1 MSILHV
7 TNGDCARV
15 LMERSGIPGTFL
27 AWPDVLHEGPT
38 PLVTGEAWLAARSGH
53 VGADD
58 PSDPEVARFIREY
71 REGDAVL
78 ESCAQFDEVVFW
90 FEHDLFDQLLLIRH
104 LWWLREKTGP
114 RFSLIC
120 GDEYL
125 GLLRPEEFPPMFDRR
140 ETITREQIRL
150 GTRAWEAFCGPDPA
164 ALVPFA
170 DTDHVELPYLRA
182 AIRRQLEEFP
192 SAGNGLARS
201 ERQILQVLSEGM
213 RTPDETFV
221 ETAKLE
227 ESIFMGDLSF
237 WNIVRRLTES
247 PRPLV
252 AARVEPREGR
262 LPSGTLALTADGA
275 AVLAGRADQV
285 ALNGVDRW
293 MGGVHL
299 KGGSRTAPT
308 PAGSGTAPTSGRLW
322 RWTGSTLSL
331 SPSPLPP
338 VS

>member
-7 TNGDCARV
+7 TNGDSARV
-15 LMERSGIPGTFL
+15 LMERSGMPGTFI

-38 PLVTGEAWLAARSGH
+38 PLVTGEAWIAARSRYDG
-53 VGADD
+53 VDD
-58 PSDPEVARFIREY
+58 APDAEVAEFIRRY

-78 ESCAQFDEVVFW
+78 ESYAQFDEVVFW

-114 RFSLIC
+114 RFSLVC
-120 GDEYL
+120 GQEYL
-125 GLLRPEEFPPMFDRR
+125 GLLRPDEFPPMFDRR
-140 ETITREQIRL
+140 QTITAEQIRL
-150 GTRAWEAFCGPDPA
+150 GARVWEAFCGPDPA

-170 DTDHVELPYLRA
+170 GRDHVELPYLRA

-192 SAGNGLARS
+192 SVESGLARS

-227 ESIFMGDLSF
+227 DAIFMGDLSF
-237 WNIVRRLTES
+237 WKIVRRLVEC

-252 AARVEPREGR
+252 AARVQPRPGQ
-262 LPSGTLALTADGA
+262 LPTGTLSLTADGT
-275 AVLAGRADQV
+275 AVLAGRADHV
-285 ALNGVDRW
+285 ALNGINRW
-293 MGGVHL
+293 MGGV
-299 KGGSRTAPT
+299 RI
-308 PAGSGTAPTSGRLW
+308 TSERLW
-322 RWTGSTLSL
+322 RWTGSTLRS
-331 SPSPLPP
+331 SP
-338 VS
+338 

>member
-15 LMERSGIPGTFL
+15 LMERSGMPGTFL

-38 PLVTGEAWLAARSGH
+38 PLATGEEWFAARG
-53 VGADD
+53 GYLGDGTD
-58 PSDPEVARFIREY
+58 GDETDEEVAAFLRRY

-78 ESCAQFDEVVFW
+78 ESYAQYDEVVFW

-104 LWWLREKTGP
+104 LWWLRGKTGP

-140 ETITREQIRL
+140 DPITPEQIRL

-164 ALVPFA
+164 ALVPFGS
-170 DTDHVELPYLRA
+170 TDHAELPYLRP
-182 AIRRQLEEFP
+182 AIRRYLEEFP
-192 SAGNGLARS
+192 SVESGLARS
-201 ERQILQVLSEGM
+201 ERQILQVLSEGL
-213 RTPDETFV
+213 RTPGEAFV

-227 ESIFMGDLSF
+227 DAIFMGDLSF
-237 WNIVRRLTES
+237 WNIVRRLAAC

-252 AARVEPREGR
+252 AANVQPRPGQ
-262 LPSGTLALTADGA
+262 LPTGTLSLTADGGD
-275 AVLAGRADQV
+275 VLAGRADHV
-285 ALNGVDRW
+285 ALNGINRW
-293 MGGVHL
+293 MGGV
-299 KGGSRTAPT
+299 RI
-308 PAGSGTAPTSGRLW
+308 TSERLW
-322 RWTGSTLSL
+322 RWTGSTLR
-331 SPSPLPP
+331 PSP
-338 VS
+338 